1 MDTLAQFTCDV
12 STTNSDVPLGFELWF
27 DGLLVDRIEHVC
39 GTVNIQHDFSDADDE
54 HEIKFV
60 MKNKQP
66 EHTTVNEQGEIVGDA
81 CLVISNAAFEG
92 IELNHTLVEQTQYT
106 HDFNGTG
113 DAVTE
118 PFYGTLGCNGHVTLR
133 FTTPVYLWLLEHM

>member
-12 STTNSDVPLGFELWF
+12 STTDSDIPLGFELWF
-27 DGLLVDRIEHVC
+27 DDLLVDSIDHVR
-39 GTVNIQHDFSDADDE
+39 GTVNIQHDFADVDGE
-54 HEIKFV
+54 HEIRFV

-66 EHTTVNEQGEIVGDA
+66 EHTTVNAQGEITSDA

-92 IELNHTLVEQTQYT
+92 IELNHTLVEQTHYT
-106 HDFNGTG
+106 HNFNGTG
-113 DAVTE
+113 NTVTE
-118 PFYGTLGCNGHVTLR
+118 PFYGTLGCNGSAAMK